1 VRPLRAVV
9 TAVVAVG
16 LVVGAGT
23 APAHAAPA
31 TAQLAPAE
39 PPPGWVPGVAE
50 AAAFAATRAG
60 AVSFSVRTPLQAWE
74 LFGDRQEPSASI
86 VKAML
91 LTAYLRRPSV
101 SARPLTR
108 TETRLLRPMIRSS
121 DNIAATRVRDRIG
134 NAALEQLARDAG
146 MIRFATDPIWGR
158 ARITAADQSRFFL
171 ALEGL
176 LPPLHRATAL
186 RWLATIVP
194 SQRWGVGRERP
205 AGWRLYFKG
214 GWGSGTGAV
223 DHQVALLALGSWR
236 VSIAVLTTGSPTH
249 EYGNATLRGVF
260 HRLLR
265 GLATELVGE
274 ARPA

>member
-1 VRPLRAVV
+1 MRPLRAVV
-9 TAVVAVG
+9 AGLLVA
-16 LVVGAGT
+16 AGGVD
-23 APAHAAPA
+23 ARAAPPPV
-31 TAQLAPAE
+31 LAPAE
-39 PPPGWVPGVAE
+39 APPGWVPDVAE

-74 LFGDRQEPSASI
+74 LFGDRQEPSASV

-101 SARPLTR
+101 STRPLTR
-108 TETRLLRPMIRSS
+108 TEKRLLRPMIRSS

-146 MIRFATDPIWGR
+146 MTRFATHPIWGR

-171 ALEGL
+171 ALEAL

-186 RWLATIVP
+186 RWLATSVP
-194 SQRWGVGRERP
+194 TQRWGVGRERP

-214 GWGSGTGAV
+214 GWGSGTGLV
-223 DHQVALLALGSWR
+223 DHQVALLRAGRDR
-236 VSIAVLTTGSPTH
+236 VAVAVLTTGNPDH
-249 EYGNATLRGVF
+249 AYGQQTLRGVF
-260 HRLLR
+260 ARLLR
-265 GLATELVGE
+265 GLA
-274 ARPA
+274 AREVLTPL